1 MLIKD
6 VINETTAGG
15 IASVA
20 MPMGS
25 MIKRPNPSIY
35 SKTKVKKKVTKR
47 ETRMNV
53 FIHVTCAA
61 GFDVLKAKI
70 EKDMAGPAGEWLVN
84 TVWLI
89 LATMNLCLRQM

>member
-35 SKTKVKKKVTKR
+35 TKTKVKKKT
-47 ETRMNV
+47 
-53 FIHVTCAA
+53 
-61 GFDVLKAKI
+61 KAK
-70 EKDMAGPAGEWLVN
+70 KKS
-84 TVWLI
+84 
-89 LATMNLCLRQM
+89 

>member
-25 MIKRPNPSIY
+25 MIKRPDPSIY
-35 SKTKVKKKVTKR
+35 SKTKVKKKKTQVKKVR
-47 ETRMNV
+47 
-53 FIHVTCAA
+53 
-61 GFDVLKAKI
+61 I
-70 EKDMAGPAGEWLVN
+70 EF
-84 TVWLI
+84 
-89 LATMNLCLRQM
+89 

>member
-35 SKTKVKKKVTKR
+35 SKTKVKKKTKP
-47 ETRMNV
+47 
-53 FIHVTCAA
+53 
-61 GFDVLKAKI
+61 KK
-70 EKDMAGPAGEWLVN
+70 KS
-84 TVWLI
+84 
-89 LATMNLCLRQM
+89 

>member
-35 SKTKVKKKVTKR
+35 SKNKVKKKT
-47 ETRMNV
+47 
-53 FIHVTCAA
+53 
-61 GFDVLKAKI
+61 KAK
-70 EKDMAGPAGEWLVN
+70 KKS
-84 TVWLI
+84 
-89 LATMNLCLRQM
+89 

>member
-25 MIKRPNPSIY
+25 MIKRPNPSVF
-35 SKTKVKKKVTKR
+35 SKSKSKIKKKKKKKQSESV
-47 ETRMNV
+47 
-53 FIHVTCAA
+53 
-61 GFDVLKAKI
+61 
-70 EKDMAGPAGEWLVN
+70 
-84 TVWLI
+84 
-89 LATMNLCLRQM
+89 

>member
-25 MIKRPNPSIY
+25 MIKRPDPSIY
-35 SKTKVKKKVTKR
+35 SKTKVKKKKTNSK
-47 ETRMNV
+47 
-53 FIHVTCAA
+53 
-61 GFDVLKAKI
+61 KKS
-70 EKDMAGPAGEWLVN
+70 
-84 TVWLI
+84 
-89 LATMNLCLRQM
+89 

>member
-25 MIKRPNPSIY
+25 MIKRPNTSIY
-35 SKTKVKKKVTKR
+35 TKTKVKKKT
-47 ETRMNV
+47 
-53 FIHVTCAA
+53 
-61 GFDVLKAKI
+61 KAK
-70 EKDMAGPAGEWLVN
+70 KKS
-84 TVWLI
+84 
-89 LATMNLCLRQM
+89 